1 MSLRRPQGGGSE
13 QRGMKER
20 GVAGGAVGAKEER
33 GHGKKIG
40 RRPGWRSFKGGAAG
54 RQRTGSLGCEG
65 ATRLCFEQGSAGG
78 R

>member
-1 MSLRRPQGGGSE
+1 VARSERKRNGGT
-13 QRGMKER
+13 
-20 GVAGGAVGAKEER
+20 
-33 GHGKKIG
+33 
-40 RRPGWRSFKGGAAG
+40 GWRSFKGGAAG